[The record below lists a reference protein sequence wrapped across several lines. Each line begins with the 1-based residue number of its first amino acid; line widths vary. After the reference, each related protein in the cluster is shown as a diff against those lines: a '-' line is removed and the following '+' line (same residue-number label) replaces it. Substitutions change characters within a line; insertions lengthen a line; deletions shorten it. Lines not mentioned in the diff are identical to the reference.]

1 MLKKNYRIIFLN
13 NKTSFNQSFSFNKTN
28 LFIIYFIILLIVSL
42 MSFGI
47 FRIIKPHPKQDEFNK
62 LKNHQINSMN
72 FIHNIAKLDS
82 TYLKEHEINDFYIKN
97 TTMIPNNMPVKGI
110 VTQGLS
116 DTKNKTHNGLDI
128 AATFKSPVFPAQEGL
143 IIFCDNLSD
152 LGKTIIISHPNNY
165 FSLYS
170 HLDKTFVK
178 PLEYVKIE
186 TKIGTIG
193 KSGNSDGP
201 HLHFEIW
208 QNSNIIDPR
217 SIIKEYQIN
226 DVSIKENQ

>member
-1 MLKKNYRIIFLN
+1 M
-13 NKTSFNQSFSFNKTN
+13 T
-28 LFIIYFIILLIVSL
+28 
-42 MSFGI
+42 FGL

-72 FIHNIAKLDS
+72 FIHNITALD
-82 TYLKEHEINDFYIKN
+82 TAYLKEHEINDFYIENIK
-97 TTMIPNNMPVKGI
+97 MIPNNMPVEGI
-110 VTQGLS
+110 VTRGL
-116 DTKNKTHNGLDI
+116 TEIKNTQHNGLDI
-128 AATFKSPVFPAQEGL
+128 AAKFNSPVFPAQEGL
-143 IIFCDNLSD
+143 IIFCDNLPD

-170 HLDKTFVK
+170 HLNKTYVK
-178 PLEYVKIE
+178 PLEYVKVKA
-186 TKIGTIG
+186 KIGTIG
-193 KSGNSDGP
+193 ESGNSDGP

-217 SIIKEYQIN
+217 SIIKEYKIN